1 MTHLTTEEAI
11 YQRRAVKAFDPAH
24 KMTAAEEQKLFELA
38 QQSPSS
44 FNIQHWRI
52 VKIEDPEQRAALR
65 VAAWDQ
71 AQVTNAS
78 LMLVICADTKAWEKD
93 PARYWV
99 NAPEEVQSYLSNAIV
114 EFYKDREWLARDEA
128 LRSVGLIAQTIM
140 LAAKDMGYDSCPM
153 IGCDIDAVGK
163 LVNLPEDHV
172 LGMLLA
178 IGKGIAP
185 PRDKGGFLPLS
196 EVLVTDSFK

>member
-11 YQRRAVKAFDPAH
+11 RRRRAVKSFDPAH
-24 KMTAAEEQKLFELA
+24 KMTAEEEEKLFDLA
-38 QQSPSS
+38 FQSPSS

-52 VKIEDPEQRAALR
+52 VKVESAEQRAKLKE
-65 VAAWDQ
+65 AAWGQ
-71 AQVTNAS
+71 AQVSDAS
-78 LMLVICADTKAWEKD
+78 LLLVVCADTRAWEKD
-93 PARYWV
+93 PARYWTT
-99 NAPEEVQSYLSNAIV
+99 APEEARARTAQAIID
-114 EFYKDREWLARDEA
+114 FYKGRAWLARDEA

-163 LVNLPEDHV
+163 LVNLPEGYV
-172 LGMLLA
+172 LGMMLA

-185 PRDKGGFLPLS
+185 PRDKGGYLPRS
-196 EVLVTDSFK
+196 EVLVTDSF